1 MNQSDLTRWT
11 LQRIYLLMLHLLRDR
26 SELCET
32 SQFESKT
39 PCSLDDLP
47 SFLEPQFERV
57 ATVDNQQVFQLIDR
71 ILPFEACLYHQ
82 VLPLSLKDQ
91 SLQLGMVTLEDV
103 AALNYV
109 RQILTFMDYSL
120 VPQTITSDAH
130 YATLSAYLNHINQ
143 APVVPSEEAV
153 VDLESEVTSDKSD
166 RSQENHVV
174 IEQNSLEIPESFEQS
189 EEAEDQSTI
198 VIQDANAT
206 FLVDSPD
213 EIDDSEF
220 STKIQLARSDQAPQD
235 DHRPSPSQEPP
246 AVPATFLLDSEPLS
260 PSKLP
265 IPGSALPTLEISTDY
280 LNSNPEH
287 LSSLPPAQL
296 LRELL
301 GRIFTGGIGRL
312 YFERCEAMG
321 RILWSQN
328 GVLQSVLSDL
338 PLSSFQGVINELK
351 QLTHL
356 PMTPVQK
363 PKQVEIER
371 LCQQTRLLVRLRVM
385 PNAHGEEATLQILHG
400 AALKFYQQQQVA
412 NLSRDALN
420 IAKDLQQKVREIHDR
435 TQADAQLPDQANL
448 TQVLQI
454 IEQQIAALKQL
465 E

>member
-1 MNQSDLTRWT
+1 MDTSANLSS
-11 LQRIYLLMLHLLRDR
+11 MLHLLRDR
-26 SELCET
+26 SELRET

-39 PCSLDDLP
+39 PCFLDDLP

-82 VLPLSLKDQ
+82 ILPLSLTDQ

-103 AALNYV
+103 AALDYV

-120 VPQTITSDAH
+120 VPQTIPSDVH
-130 YATLSAYLNHINQ
+130 YAALSAYLNHIENQ
-143 APVVPSEEAV
+143 APVVPSDESV
-153 VDLESEVTSDKSD
+153 VNLEPEVTSDKSD
-166 RSQENHVV
+166 RSPEDPVV
-174 IEQNSLEIPESFEQS
+174 VEQNSLKTPESFEQS
-189 EEAEDQSTI
+189 EETEDQSTI

-213 EIDDSEF
+213 EIDDLAF
-220 STKIQLARSDQAPQD
+220 STKIQLAHSDRALQDNPQ
-235 DHRPSPSQEPP
+235 PSPSQEPLAP
-246 AVPATFLLDSEPLS
+246 SATFLLDSEPLL
-260 PSKLP
+260 PPKLP
-265 IPGSALPTLEISTDY
+265 LPGNALPTLEISTDY
-280 LNSNPEH
+280 LDSNPEH

-296 LRELL
+296 LRELI

-312 YFERCEAMG
+312 YFERREAVG

-356 PMTPVQK
+356 PLTPVQK

-385 PNAHGEEATLQILHG
+385 PNAYGEEATLQILHG

-420 IAKDLQQKVREIHDR
+420 IAKELQQKVREIHDR

-454 IEQQIAALKQL
+454 VEQQIAALKQL

>member
-1 MNQSDLTRWT
+1 
-11 LQRIYLLMLHLLRDR
+11 
-26 SELCET
+26 
-32 SQFESKT
+32 
-39 PCSLDDLP
+39 
-47 SFLEPQFERV
+47 V
-57 ATVDNQQVFQLIDR
+57 ATAI
-71 ILPFEACLYHQ
+71 
-82 VLPLSLKDQ
+82 
-91 SLQLGMVTLEDV
+91 
-103 AALNYV
+103 
-109 RQILTFMDYSL
+109 
-120 VPQTITSDAH
+120 
-130 YATLSAYLNHINQ
+130 
-143 APVVPSEEAV
+143 
-153 VDLESEVTSDKSD
+153 
-166 RSQENHVV
+166 
-174 IEQNSLEIPESFEQS
+174 
-189 EEAEDQSTI
+189 
-198 VIQDANAT
+198 
-206 FLVDSPD
+206 
-213 EIDDSEF
+213 
-220 STKIQLARSDQAPQD
+220 ARSDQAPQD